1 MLHIFWKCF
10 ACLTE
15 SKQDCLGE
23 KSDLKYRRFCE
34 LQDILFYQCFLLYI
48 YATVFIMYIRFV
60 VFHVLFAL
68 SQLLFECFLDHSIVV
83 HYVFLFVFFLL
94 VVNLHFSAIANAS
107 LDCIGWFFGL
117 SNLTLNSSQGASR
130 TEKILSV
137 LCCYKMRCDHTL
149 FVSMYAV
156 LSPGQLFLWH
166 RGINLE
172 TVRDW

>member
-15 SKQDCLGE
+15 SKQDYLGE

-34 LQDILFYQCFLLYI
+34 SHYILFYQCFLLYI
-48 YATVFIMYIRFV
+48 YIRNCVYYVHTFCCFSRFV
-60 VFHVLFAL
+60 CSQSTIVWMFSWPFYCCAL
-68 SQLLFECFLDHSIVV
+68 C
-83 HYVFLFVFFLL
+83 VFFGL

-137 LCCYKMRCDHTL
+137 LCCYKLRCDHNL
-149 FVSMYAV
+149 FVSICLHVCSPFPWTA
-156 LSPGQLFLWH
+156 LSLAQ
-166 RGINLE
+166 RY
-172 TVRDW
+172 